1 MSVAIGLSDTDAPD
15 TRSEYEK
22 GLDLPLCGRCGSVA
36 ARCPCPWAW
45 VLPVEWGPCSLV
57 PSERAERRE
66 RERRE
71 ESRARSLVEAGR
83 MSEGMLAELGFEAE
97 RPAVQIAAQPAL
109 FALTPALTATREPL
123 VYVVLDT
130 ETTGRGATHQPIE
143 IAAKC
148 TDENGAALVPAK
160 CFYARLRLF
169 PGVRLDPTALAVH
182 GLDCESE
189 AWARSALDPTEA
201 LKRLAAWWPANALL
215 VAHNATFDVSML
227 ERAFERAGLPC
238 PPWAPAGEK
247 PLCTMQLAR
256 RNGFKPS
263 GLEALC
269 DRFGVSNEGAH
280 GARADV
286 NRLIAVWPHIQKRAA

>member
-1 MSVAIGLSDTDAPD
+1 MSSAASEV
-15 TRSEYEK
+15 SEYEK

-57 PSERAERRE
+57 PAEKAERRD
-66 RERRE
+66 REQRE
-71 ESRARSLVEAGR
+71 ELHARALVEQGR
-83 MSEGMLAELGFEAE
+83 MSASMLAELGFEA
-97 RPAVQIAAQPAL
+97 RRAPVQTAAQP
-109 FALTPALTATREPL
+109 TPKSTQLPLAAAQAPL

-130 ETTGRGATHQPIE
+130 ETTGRGAAHQPIE

-148 TDENGAALVPAK
+148 VDESGASLVPAK
-160 CFYARLRLF
+160 CFYSRLRLF

-201 LKRLAAWWPANALL
+201 LKRLAAWWPANGLL
-215 VAHNATFDVSML
+215 VAHNATFDVGML

-238 PPWAPAGEK
+238 PAWAPAGRK
-247 PLCTMQLAR
+247 PLCTLQLAR
-256 RNGFKPS
+256 RNGYKPA
-263 GLEALC
+263 GLADLC
-269 DRFGVSNEGAH
+269 SRFGVSNEGAH

-286 NRLIAVWPHIQKRAA
+286 NRLIAVWPHLQRSAA